1 MKGATAARPG
11 SAATGEREG
20 SGNLKVKM
28 QITQPG
34 DGNPG
39 GGGGRKGEESGAVR
53 GARMG
58 GKKGLWPRG
67 SEVGPGSPPQRCL
80 LRVREAEKKRAPDPY
95 HSARPKPI
103 PRSSPGC
110 GARGAAGCAWLRRRA
125 LETLLRWGDK
135 RGGGGVRGAEAAE
148 L

>member
-1 MKGATAARPG
+1 
-11 SAATGEREG
+11 
-20 SGNLKVKM
+20 
-28 QITQPG
+28 
-34 DGNPG
+34 
-39 GGGGRKGEESGAVR
+39 
-53 GARMG
+53 MG

-67 SEVGPGSPPQRCL
+67 SEVGPGTPPQRCL

-95 HSARPKPI
+95 ESARPRPI

-110 GARGAAGCAWLRRRA
+110 GARGAAGCAWLPRRA

-135 RGGGGVRGAEAAE
+135 RGGGGVRGAEAAA